1 MCADSISRTGV
12 FSKAPLAR
20 QLWPPRVLRMAP
32 VDPFEQIAELAGRD
46 RHRAIRRRRPHE
58 APPLQALGVQRGA
71 QTVVPEDLDQL
82 ATLAPEDI
90 EIAGMRVAL
99 QRLLDAQ
106 GQRVHAA
113 AHVRVTGRD
122 PHSHA

>member
-1 MCADSISRTGV
+1 
-12 FSKAPLAR
+12 
-20 QLWPPRVLRMAP
+20 MAP
-32 VDPFEQIAELAGRD
+32 VDPFEQIAELAGRGH
-46 RHRAIRRRRPHE
+46 HRAIRRRRPHE
-58 APPLQALGVQRGA
+58 ASSLQALGIERGA
-71 QTVVPEDLDQL
+71 QPVVPEDLDQL
-82 ATLAPEDI
+82 AALAPEDVKV
-90 EIAGMRVAL
+90 AGMRVAL

>member
-1 MCADSISRTGV
+1 MERSMSNKASMRRTASSAAGEIAPDVLPRALRRALASISART
-12 FSKAPLAR
+12 KN
-20 QLWPPRVLRMAP
+20 LR
-32 VDPFEQIAELAGRD
+32 
-46 RHRAIRRRRPHE
+46 RANE
-58 APPLQALGVQRGA
+58 ASSLQALGVQRGA
-71 QTVVPEDLDQL
+71 QPIVPEDLDQL
-82 ATLAPEDI
+82 AALAPEDVKV
-90 EIAGMRVAL
+90 AGMRVAL